1 MYKKL
6 YDSPIMTV
14 ELCAL
19 NDVIVMSGTGFDS
32 DEWDNSTIGGI
43 TL

>member
-6 YDSPIMTV
+6 YHSPAVTV
-14 ELCAL
+14 ELL
-19 NDVIVMSGTGFDS
+19 EYDVIVMSGTGFDS
-32 DEWDNSTIGGI
+32 DEWDNPTSGGI

>member
-6 YDSPIMTV
+6 YDSPTV
-14 ELCAL
+14 TIEPFKY
-19 NDVIVMSGTGFDS
+19 DVIVMSGTGFDS
-32 DEWDNSTIGGI
+32 DEWDNSTSGGI